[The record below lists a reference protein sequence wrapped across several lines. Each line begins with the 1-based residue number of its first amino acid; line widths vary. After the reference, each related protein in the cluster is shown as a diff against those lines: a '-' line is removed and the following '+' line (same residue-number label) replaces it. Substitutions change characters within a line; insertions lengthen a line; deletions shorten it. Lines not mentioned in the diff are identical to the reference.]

1 MNVIMVIMKKNNTLY
16 IGYNECN
23 NGDDKNKNNTLY
35 IGYNEC
41 NNDDNKKK

>member
-23 NGDDKNKNNTLY
+23 NA
-35 IGYNEC
+35 
-41 NNDDNKKK
+41 DNKKK